1 MPCTVLLII
10 LKLLL
15 NRVNRNF
22 FSILAHLLELNSSVD
37 ESIKCIVRADTNIVA
52 RMNVSSSLAIK
63 DVACKNELTVSSLSA
78 ETL

>member
-1 MPCTVLLII
+1 MHCALII

-15 NRVNRNF
+15 NRVNRNL

-37 ESIKCIVRADTNIVA
+37 ESIKCIVRTDTNIVA

-63 DVACKNELTVSSLSA
+63 DVACKNKLTVSSLCA
-78 ETL
+78 KTL